1 MNVLLMTIGAFRN
14 ISESGA
20 YTDLLRFF
28 QRQGHS
34 VFVACTTE
42 KRQGL
47 PTCVEEQGDA
57 KVLRIRVG
65 NITKVNFLEK
75 GISTLL
81 INKQFKNAIRKCYKN
96 VKFDIVL
103 YSTPPITL
111 AGVVGNLKRRDGCFT
126 YLMLKD
132 IFPAGALDL
141 GVLKKTGIK
150 GMIYCY
156 FRSIEKKLYRDSD
169 AIGCMSM
176 ANKRYLLK
184 YNAWISEEKV
194 GICPNTIDVI
204 DKDTVDKQQIC
215 KKYNLPENKILLL
228 YGGNF
233 GLPQNVNYVVDVMYA
248 AKKMQDIHFVM
259 CGSGTEFHK
268 IHEYGEQTG
277 NNNVT
282 VINALPYADYKELLG
297 ACDAGLLFLDYKFEV
312 PNFPSRLLDYMNYE
326 LPVIA
331 ATDVHT
337 DVGETILAGKFGW
350 WCESRS
356 QDDYMDMLG
365 AVVEE
370 WKNNRGGFAQR
381 GMNAK
386 KYLERN
392 FRTEIAYDVIIKGYN
407 KWRETA
413 DKQVPHND

>member
-28 QRQGHS
+28 QEEGHS

-47 PTCVEEQGDA
+47 PTCVEEQGGIRI
-57 KVLRIRVG
+57 LRIRVG

-81 INKQFKNAIRKCYKN
+81 IKKQFKSAIKKYYKD
-96 VKFDIVL
+96 VKFDIIL

-111 AGVVGNLKRRDGCFT
+111 AGVVGKFKRRDGCFT

-150 GMIYCY
+150 GLIYRY
-156 FRSIEKKLYRDSD
+156 FRSVEKKLYRNSET
-169 AIGCMSM
+169 IGCMSM
-176 ANKRYLLK
+176 ANTRYLLK
-184 YNAWISEEKV
+184 HNPWISQEKV
-194 GICPNTIDVI
+194 EICPNTIDVI
-204 DKDTVDKQQIC
+204 DKYIVDKQQIC
-215 KKYNLPENKILLL
+215 KKYNLPENKMLLL

-233 GLPQNVNYVVDVMYA
+233 GLPQNVNYVVDVMRA
-248 AKKMQDIHFVM
+248 AKKVQDVHFVM

-268 IHEYGEQTG
+268 VHQYSEQTG

-297 ACDAGLLFLDYKFEV
+297 ACDAGLLFLDHKFEV

-350 WCESRS
+350 WCESRKE
-356 QDDYMDMLG
+356 DDYVDMLG
-365 AVVEE
+365 AVVDE
-370 WKNNRGGFAQR
+370 WKNKQESFVQR
-381 GMNAK
+381 GKNAK
-386 KYLERN
+386 VYLEQN
-392 FRTEIAYDVIIKGYN
+392 FRTEIAYDTIIQSFY
-407 KWRETA
+407 KW
-413 DKQVPHND
+413 KKNSGK

>member
-28 QRQGHS
+28 QEQGHS

-47 PTCVEEQGDA
+47 PTCVEEQGG
-57 KVLRIRVG
+57 VRILRIRVG

-81 INKQFKNAIRKCYKN
+81 IKEQFNSAIKKYYKN
-96 VKFDIVL
+96 VKFDIIL

-111 AGVVGNLKRRDGCFT
+111 AGVVGKLKRRDNCFT

-150 GMIYCY
+150 GLIYRY
-156 FRSIEKKLYRDSD
+156 FRSVEKKLYRNSET
-169 AIGCMSM
+169 IGCMSM
-176 ANKRYLLK
+176 ANTRYLLK
-184 YNAWISEEKV
+184 HNPWISQEKV
-194 GICPNTIDVI
+194 EICPNTIDVI
-204 DKDTVDKQQIC
+204 DKYIVDKQQVC
-215 KKYNLPENKILLL
+215 KKYNLPENKMLLL

-233 GLPQNVNYVVDVMYA
+233 GLPQNVDYVVDVMQA
-248 AKKMQDIHFVM
+248 AKKIQDVHFVM

-268 IHEYGEQTG
+268 VHQYSKQTG
-277 NNNVT
+277 NSNVT

-297 ACDAGLLFLDYKFEV
+297 VCDVGLLFLDYRFEV

-350 WCESRS
+350 WCESRRE
-356 QDDYMDMLG
+356 DDYVDMLWE
-365 AVVEE
+365 VVDE
-370 WKNNRGGFAQR
+370 WKNNQESFVQR
-381 GMNAK
+381 GENAK
-386 KYLERN
+386 VYLEQN
-392 FRTEIAYDVIIKGYN
+392 FKTEIAYDTIIQNYY
-407 KWRETA
+407 KW
-413 DKQVPHND
+413 KKNSGK